1 MHQAHSSSSTNQ
13 LSFRSV
19 VSAMFVAL
27 LSSIMV
33 IASTSTSLAQEIE
46 PAAAELAA
54 VSPQLSLELET
65 TAEPVSFLV
74 ILKDQLPPDAL
85 QAADTLG
92 AASADSITREAR
104 IATSYHAL
112 TSHAK
117 QAQSSLRAWLDSQ
130 GIVYRPFYIVNMIE
144 VTGDA
149 ALADALRRRPEVDRL
164 VGNPQIS
171 QQHSS
176 MASDGQSSIYAP
188 WLSAMTLPA
197 AAQSQD
203 LPYGLYDTDAD
214 EVWKLGYTGE
224 GITVASQDT
233 GVQWDHP
240 ALQARYRGWSS
251 AETPALHE
259 YNWFDAWGIDG
270 RPLRC
275 ANDAQI
281 PCDDH
286 GHGTHTVGTM
296 LGNATTNAVQ
306 VGMAPD
312 ADWIGCRNM
321 RVGVGT
327 PASYTACFEFFLA
340 PYPQNGDPFEDGRPE
355 LAPHIVNNSWGCPP
369 SEGCD
374 VNSLKQIVETVR
386 AAGIFVVAS
395 AGNNGSSCSS
405 VVDPIAIYDGTF
417 SVGAHDASGAIASF
431 SSRGPV
437 NIDGSGR
444 LKPDISA
451 PGVSV
456 YSTTVNDG
464 YTWLQGTSMASP
476 HVVGA
481 TALLWSAVPE
491 FIGQIDMTEQVL
503 IKSASPVA
511 ISQCGEIDARLVPN
525 NVFGFG
531 RLNALQAVQL
541 AQHPAEMTVQV
552 SQVAE
557 NSTAE
562 IPLQGIGISLTD
574 QLTGYVYETVTDA
587 GGQAVFPQV
596 LAGGYQL
603 QASGDD
609 VPLVSA
615 ELEFDQDVVQQ
626 ENDVIQDGT
635 RLRYRITGAQEEK
648 LRLFWP
654 IILNSR

>member
-1 MHQAHSSSSTNQ
+1 M
-13 LSFRSV
+13 LI
-19 VSAMFVAL
+19 AL

-33 IASTSTSLAQEIE
+33 TLSTGIALAQEVE
-46 PAAAELAA
+46 TASVDLAT
-54 VSPQLSLELET
+54 VSPQLKLELQT

-74 ILKDQLPPDAL
+74 ILKDQLH
-85 QAADTLG
+85 ADDLK
-92 AASADSITREAR
+92 AASALSAATEDSITREAR
-104 IATSYHAL
+104 IATSYQVL
-112 TSHAK
+112 TDHAK
-117 QAQSSLRAWLDSQ
+117 RTQSSLQIWLDNQ
-130 GIVYRPFYIVNMIE
+130 GIAYRPFYIVNMIE

-149 ALADALRRRPEVDRL
+149 TLADALRRRPEVDRL

-171 QQHSS
+171 QQHGS
-176 MASDGQSSIYAP
+176 MAPDAQSSINAP
-188 WLSAMTLPA
+188 WLTAMSLPV

-240 ALQARYRGWSS
+240 ALQPRYRGWSS
-251 AETPALHE
+251 TETPARHE
-259 YNWFDAWGIDG
+259 YNWFDAWGLAG
-270 RPLRC
+270 RPVTC
-275 ANDAQI
+275 AADAQI
-281 PCDDH
+281 PCDDD

-296 LGNATTNAVQ
+296 LGNATTDEVQ

-321 RVGVGT
+321 RNGFGT

-340 PYPQNGDPFEDGRPE
+340 PYPQDGDPFEDGRPD

-369 SEGCD
+369 REGCD
-374 VNSLKQIVETVR
+374 VDSLKQIVETVR

-395 AGNNGSSCSS
+395 AGNNGYAGCSS

-417 SVGAHDASGAIASF
+417 SVGAHSAAGTIAPF

-437 NIDGSGR
+437 SIDGSGR
-444 LKPDISA
+444 LKPDVSA
-451 PGVSV
+451 PGVAV

-476 HVVGA
+476 HVAGA
-481 TALLWSAVPE
+481 TALLWSAVPAL
-491 FIGQIDMTEQVL
+491 IGQIDMTEQVL
-503 IKSASPVA
+503 TKSATPVA
-511 ISQCGEIDARLVPN
+511 VSQCGEIDARLVPN

-541 AQHPAEMTVQV
+541 AQHPATVTVQV
-552 SQVAE
+552 TQIPE
-557 NSTAE
+557 RGTAE
-562 IPLQGIGISLTD
+562 IPLPGISISLTD
-574 QLTGYVYETVTDA
+574 QLTGYVYRTVTDA
-587 GGQAVFPQV
+587 GGQAAFPRVF
-596 LAGGYQL
+596 AGGYRL
-603 QASGDD
+603 VASGDEK
-609 VPLVSA
+609 PLVSA
-615 ELEFDQDVVQQ
+615 ELAFDQDVVRQ
-626 ENDVIQDGT
+626 ENDAVEGGT
-635 RLRYRITGAQEEK
+635 RLHYRITADQEEE
-648 LRLFWP
+648 LRFFWP